1 MPRGST
7 LAATQGGDAFTR
19 SLRGRPPGPVA
30 FYQRRRILIAATEA
44 FAQGYDRTAV
54 EDVVERAGVSR
65 RTVYELFEGKEAI
78 FRAVHARALGA
89 LRRRLRDA
97 GSAGG
102 SDPPRPDVALVA
114 LLAWA
119 TAEPAQAL
127 LVFAPA
133 LVAGPHAPAARQRL
147 FATLGPPLGV
157 GAPDGG
163 APPLIREAL
172 LGGLA
177 ELIAARLLAGDAA
190 TLPSLAPSLTRFI
203 LAYCSAP
210 EASTPVHAV
219 RAPVMATGG

>member
-7 LAATQGGDAFTR
+7 LAATQGGGAFTR
-19 SLRGRPPGPVA
+19 SPRDRPPGPVA

-65 RTVYELFEGKEAI
+65 RTVYDLFDGKEAI
-78 FRAVHARALGA
+78 FCAAHTRALA
-89 LRRRLRDA
+89 SLRRRLRGV
-97 GSAGG
+97 GSAGD
-102 SDPPRPDVALVA
+102 SEPARTNVALSA

-119 TAEPAQAL
+119 TAEPTQAL
-127 LVFAPA
+127 LVFAPT

-157 GAPDGG
+157 GVSGG
-163 APPLIREAL
+163 SAPPLIREAL

-177 ELIAARLLAGDAA
+177 ELIAARLLAGEAS
-190 TLPSLAPSLTRFI
+190 TLPSLAPSLTSFL
-203 LAYCSAP
+203 LAYRPALAANRPAP
-210 EASTPVHAV
+210 SL
-219 RAPVMATGG
+219 MQ